1 MTQKVI
7 ERTLAVYQPASVLA
21 GNDIGIF
28 RVTGQGAYQGFQ
40 NILHGDDALQ
50 TAEFITD

>member
-7 ERTLAVYQPASVLA
+7 ERALPVYQPASVLA
-21 GNDIGIF
+21 GNDIGSF
-28 RVTGQGAYQGFQ
+28 RVTGLGAYQGFQ
-40 NILHGDDALQ
+40 NVLHGDDALQ

>member
-21 GNDIGIF
+21 GTISGSSESLGKVPT
-28 RVTGQGAYQGFQ
+28 RSFQ
-40 NILHGDDALQ
+40 NVLHGDDALQ